1 MSQELTTLWTEAV
14 AEALR
19 KTKDRPLDINAW
31 NPDKILHALTNQN
44 DLKKFFSDKFSHRP
58 TEHNIPPAIYLKF
71 KHRDTAFFRSFTKDR
86 RSKPAHQIEY
96 EECFNKALNN
106 YKRMHKVSMTNKKNR
121 DQIYMMLKKKLAANY
136 ITNLNF
142 ITLNAHQTTIM
153 IYYCAKF
160 AQIENIIPFETMRML
175 LGEAASKD
183 LEPLPDS
190 PDLIPEDITEFLP
203 FALPISDRKQ
213 TRAVVAALRKIF
225 SFTQLPS
232 SYFYDNKEPLPI
244 DPDDL
249 IDEFKGQFPITDYDT
264 LSRLSEIRASL
275 KKHYHFTRI
284 PSAYFDLPVPEMK
297 DPLPLTPQELPLNL
311 R

>member
-44 DLKKFFSDKFSHRP
+44 GLKKFFSDKFSHRP

-71 KHRDTAFFRSFTKDR
+71 KHRDTAFFRSLTKDR
-86 RSKPAHQIEY
+86 MSKPAHQIEY
-96 EECFNKALNN
+96 KECFNKALNN

-121 DQIYMMLKKKLAANY
+121 DQIYTMLKKKLAANY

-142 ITLNAHQTTIM
+142 ITLNTHQTTII

-160 AQIENIIPFETMRML
+160 AQIENIIPFKTMRML
-175 LGEAASKD
+175 LGEAASID

-190 PDLIPEDITEFLP
+190 PDLIPEHITEFFP
-203 FALPISDRKQ
+203 FALPISERKQ

-232 SYFYDNKEPLPI
+232 SYFYDNKEPFL
-244 DPDDL
+244 
-249 IDEFKGQFPITDYDT
+249 
-264 LSRLSEIRASL
+264 
-275 KKHYHFTRI
+275 
-284 PSAYFDLPVPEMK
+284 
-297 DPLPLTPQELPLNL
+297 
-311 R
+311 